1 MKKKIFV
8 DYDYQTKTIFRM
20 SLAFV
25 TFLNLPFFLIND
37 NKIILCRCLLVFLC
51 SHIFYLFVFDKT
63 LIQINLLLMLRH
75 PLFIDY
81 FSFVNKKTCFL
92 NSSFRIFVFFVFCS
106 FFFFWAK
113 HNFFFFMSAKLFWT
127 FFILPY
133 LGYGFMLKINQ
144 KKVDLLA
151 EKGCVS
157 NFPLFSNTSL
167 LENKQ
172 FYRNVQN
179 WADLVSIL
187 KPSID
192 SSKKLSLI
200 TTPTSFFWILYPTL
214 KKKGSV
220 MITMSLSNIEDIEL
234 KTFPI
239 LHNKNV
245 TIPQDWLLKK
255 LAFWITE
262 HARLLNETVKR
273 YQEMNPLIRGL
284 YFTLNPEEAKTLL
297 AYSFKLLGDSR
308 ELAYCFQTKL
318 ECQYSHE
325 VLIDLTKK
333 YLPEFLP
340 EVTQNL
346 SVIPQNFGTENGNH
360 VLQKNGGEITESHH
374 IEKKIF
380 TSKED
385 SLEFLG
391 VLKKF
396 FFF

>member
-1 MKKKIFV
+1 MGF
-8 DYDYQTKTIFRM
+8 
-20 SLAFV
+20 
-25 TFLNLPFFLIND
+25 
-37 NKIILCRCLLVFLC
+37 
-51 SHIFYLFVFDKT
+51 IFYSLFFA
-63 LIQINLLLMLRH
+63 LFNILRA
-75 PLFIDY
+75 LSG
-81 FSFVNKKTCFL
+81 FSLT
-92 NSSFRIFVFFVFCS
+92 FFVFL
-106 FFFFWAK
+106 FFFCGM
-113 HNFFFFMSAKLFWT
+113 FFLFFIFLRSPKLFDHVLTLIFSDFVWRHKKLIT
-127 FFILPY
+127 FGMTLMRDWPFVFGIYAALSLSSFYLIKEYPDDLVCYFFNVGCVSFRNICLLPY

-220 MITMSLSNIEDIEL
+220 MIMMSLSNIEDIEL